1 MARDLGLELCGRISS
16 DASAALG
23 IVQRQ
28 GLGKMR
34 QISTQFFWIQ
44 EKVRNDELDIV
55 KVPRNKIQLFV
66 YQARVRRAC
75 TPAHGKTWHRAGQRA
90 RRHRPAAQRRA

>member
-34 QISTQFFWIQ
+34 QISTQFLWIQ
-44 EKVRNDELDIV
+44 EKVRNYELDIV
-55 KVPRNKIQLFV
+55 KVSGEQNPAELFTEHV
-66 YQARVRRAC
+66 
-75 TPAHGKTWHRAGQRA
+75 PAELL
-90 RRHRPAAQRRA
+90 RRHT